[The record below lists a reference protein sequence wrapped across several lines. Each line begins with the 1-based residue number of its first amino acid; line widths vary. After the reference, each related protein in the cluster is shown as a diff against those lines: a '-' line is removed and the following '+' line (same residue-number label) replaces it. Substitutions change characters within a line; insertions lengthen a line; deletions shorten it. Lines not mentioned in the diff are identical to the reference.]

1 MAVLKQSACIFRK
14 VSRSTPHLSSS
25 VTVKGHLRPK
35 GSNLINHPE
44 TICFNDYSRLNCC
57 TDVKLTSRPFSPDPR
72 VCPEELFVLTA
83 VIFCLISFS
92 RLGTTVKVQLSDI
105 NSFLRRSDR
114 ARSAANYIGVFEVCV
129 SEEVA
134 DLTGQSISTSPVYSS
149 VEEDRPYSGR
159 GA

>member
-1 MAVLKQSACIFRK
+1 M
-14 VSRSTPHLSSS
+14 SRSTPHLSSS
-25 VTVKGHLRPK
+25 VTVVGHYVPRGPEY
-35 GSNLINHPE
+35 LINPG
-44 TICFNDYSRLNCC
+44 C

-72 VCPEELFVLTA
+72 VCPRELFVLTA

-114 ARSAANYIGVFEVCV
+114 ARSAANCIGVFEVCV
-129 SEEVA
+129 NEEVA